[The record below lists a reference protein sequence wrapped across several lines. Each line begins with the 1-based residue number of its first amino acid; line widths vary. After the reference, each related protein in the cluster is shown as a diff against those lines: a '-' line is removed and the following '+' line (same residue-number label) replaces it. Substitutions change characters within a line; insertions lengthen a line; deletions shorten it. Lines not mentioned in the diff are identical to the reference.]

1 MKVGFTRVSLAVL
14 LWVAPASVSF
24 CQEKQDPR
32 PKSADKAPELAPGT
46 SQTKLEM
53 DTARSAAAGALTG
66 GVITAAPVDPKT
78 FVIGPEDVIFIS
90 VWREPD
96 FTRAVQIRPDGK
108 FTLPLVGEL
117 NGAGLTP
124 DAVADE
130 IREALTKYINKP
142 EVSVSIQQVL
152 SKKYYITGEV
162 NRTGVFPL
170 VTPITILEAL
180 VNAGGFH
187 EYAKTKK
194 IWIMRGKERINFNYN
209 DVIKGKHMEQNIIVQ
224 NGDYIHIP

>member
-1 MKVGFTRVSLAVL
+1 MKVGLMQVGLAVL
-14 LWVAPASVSF
+14 LSVAPASVSF
-24 CQEKQDPR
+24 CQEKQDPK
-32 PKSADKAPELAPGT
+32 PKPADKAPELAPGT

-53 DTARSAAAGALTG
+53 DTARSAAAGGVTG
-66 GVITAAPVDPKT
+66 GTITGAPVDPRT
-78 FVIGPEDVIFIS
+78 FVLGPEDVIYVS

-96 FTRAVQIRPDGK
+96 FTRSVQLRPDGK
-108 FTLPLVGEL
+108 FTLPLIGEL
-117 NGAGLTP
+117 TGVGLTP
-124 DAVADE
+124 DQVAE
-130 IREALTKYINKP
+130 QIKEALTKFINKP
-142 EVSVSIQQVL
+142 EVSVSVQQVL

-194 IWIMRGKERINFNYN
+194 IWIMRGKDRIYFNYN
-209 DVIKGKHMEQNIIVQ
+209 DVIRGKHLEQNIQVQ